1 MTYQLLYYPR
11 WNGRGFINSF
21 VIVPNPKDEPYQPK
35 MATFDCRLTHIPQN
49 DTVYVGLDSLKPKD
63 KSVTNLRHEKIN
75 TGSVSGGAV
84 KSLNRGDACPYER
97 HSLH

>member
-1 MTYQLLYYPR
+1 MGCGLLTP
-11 WNGRGFINSF
+11 SLL
-21 VIVPNPKDEPYQPK
+21 NPKDELYQPE
-35 MATFDCRLTHIPQN
+35 MLTFDGGLTHIPQN
-49 DTVYVGLDSLKPKD
+49 NTVYVELDSLKPKD

-84 KSLNRGDACPYER
+84 KWLNRGDTCPCER